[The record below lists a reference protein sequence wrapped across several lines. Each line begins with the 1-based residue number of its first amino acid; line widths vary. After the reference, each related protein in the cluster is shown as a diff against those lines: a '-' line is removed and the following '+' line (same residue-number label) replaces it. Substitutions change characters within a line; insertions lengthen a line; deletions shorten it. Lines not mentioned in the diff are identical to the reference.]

1 MTVALYYL
9 AWEWINI
16 AVEYTSV
23 AWARLPHLLWAVVGV
38 NLVTHPAFVLL
49 LECFGRSP
57 CFVIPCEIAIV
68 AVEFALLAAIYGFAR
83 WRLLLAASFVM
94 NATSYGTGVLLALAG

>member
-16 AVEYTSV
+16 AVEYTTV
-23 AWARLPHLLWAVVGV
+23 AWVRLPHFLLAVVAV

-57 CFVIPCEIAIV
+57 GFVIPCEIVIV
-68 AVEFALLAAIYGFAR
+68 AVEFVLLAAIYGFAR
-83 WRLLLAASFVM
+83 WRLLLIAAIVM
-94 NATSYGTGVLLALAG
+94 NVTSYGIGVLLALAG

>member
-1 MTVALYYL
+1 MTVLLYYL

-23 AWARLPHLLWAVVGV
+23 AWVRLPRFIWAVVCV

-49 LECFGRSP
+49 LERFGRAP
-57 CFVIPCEIAIV
+57 GFVVPCEIVIAL
-68 AVEFALLAAIYGFAR
+68 VEFALLVAIYGRAR
-83 WRLLLAASFVM
+83 GRLLLCAALLM
-94 NATSYGTGVLLALAG
+94 NAVSYGTGLLLAVS